1 MSSKL
6 YSMEK
11 TSRVRQTNRRRLSA
25 PLAPPLRTQHGVRS
39 IPVRVGDTVMVVKG
53 DRKMS
58 EGRVTKVD
66 TKRGKIYVEG
76 ITRQRL
82 DGRTVQI
89 PISPQNVM
97 ITRLKLDDEWRRGIL
112 ERRGYRAELKGRTG

>member
-1 MSSKL
+1 MASKL
-6 YSMEK
+6 RGVEGITGAHHM
-11 TSRVRQTNRRRLSA
+11 NRKRLSA
-25 PLAPPLRTQHGVRS
+25 PLSPPLRTQYGVRS
-39 IPVRVGDTVMVVKG
+39 IPVREGDTVMVIKG

-66 TKRGKIYVEG
+66 AKKGKIYIEG

-97 ITRLKLDDEWRRGIL
+97 ITGLKLDDEWRRRIL
-112 ERRGYRAELKGRTG
+112 ERRGYRAELARGTG